1 MPSFKMKAQ
10 SSTGCLREKKGLRV
24 CQKSSVI
31 TKKACSH
38 VRKSELTADLDTCK
52 NCQEGKKPNVK
63 KLMFDQSYSVEVKTV

>member
-10 SSTGCLREKKGLRV
+10 SSMGCLREKNGLRV

-38 VRKSELTADLDTCK
+38 VRKSEHTADLDTCT
-52 NCQEGKKPNVK
+52 NCQEGK
-63 KLMFDQSYSVEVKTV
+63 

>member
-10 SSTGCLREKKGLRV
+10 SSTGCLREKNGLRV

-38 VRKSELTADLDTCK
+38 FRKSEHTADLDTCN
-52 NCQEGKKPNVK
+52 NCQEGEKPNIK
-63 KLMFDQSYSVEVKTV
+63 KLMFDLSYSVIVKTV